1 MKLNIR
7 THRRVR
13 LSAALVALSS
23 LAAILTGT
31 QQAAAAPEDGR
42 FEKVDHSAFVL
53 YPREIPGVDP
63 GQLGD
68 QTARSVIEGAEAT
81 KAVTRASVP
90 SIAQSRQHTGRNLCH
105 TTGINGTY
113 KYNGFC
119 WDKTDDATSAYNDA
133 GGWHPQGLTAS
144 HDAEASG
151 TVGGRHLYMQA
162 WYYGHGNGAT
172 DRDKKARVSILES
185 TGKDWSY
192 GHVLLV
198 RPQGSRT
205 DPGFQAV
212 DNVHADGMAWY
223 GNRLFVANGG
233 ELQIYDLN
241 HLWKVNSLSPEVGI
255 KGGVSS
261 AGHHQW
267 ALPMVARYGYQT
279 KAQET
284 AWEQAHPGRK
294 AVRACEGLIACLSSL
309 SVDRSSGSLVS
320 GEYRSNSTE
329 KVFEHKEEEIDT
341 RPARVI
347 TWPLASIG
355 EGGTAPV
362 TATSAHVAPVRQLQG
377 VATDGTYY
385 YLSAECP
392 VGYMGDPRPGDAL
405 SYSCV
410 YQARPGERASVLT
423 RAPALTQNLS
433 YAPSSGR
440 LWGSNEQTNHR
451 VVFSLLP
458 RRADSAVYLSND
470 YSALCAGAGNK
481 ITNGS
486 KVIQWG
492 CTNAQDERWVF
503 EDTTDAD
510 GKRAY
515 FLQNAYSGKCMGPA
529 SSLADGAG
537 MVQYTCNGAVDEKW
551 WYDPGTHELRNVY
564 SGKCLGLGSHA
575 TKGSQLI
582 QWTCNGAPDEKWS
595 KTAR

>member
-1 MKLNIR
+1 MA
-7 THRRVR
+7 T
-13 LSAALVALSS
+13 LVALSS
-23 LAAILTGT
+23 LAAVMTGT
-31 QQAAAAPEDGR
+31 QQAVAAGGPEDGT
-42 FEKVDHSAFVL
+42 FAKVDSSTFVL

-63 GQLGD
+63 GQHGD

-81 KAVTRASVP
+81 KAVAKASPLSV
-90 SIAQSRQHTGRNLCH
+90 AQSRQHTGRNLCH
-105 TTGINGTY
+105 STGLNGTF

-119 WDKTDDATSAYNDA
+119 WDEKDDATSAFNKG
-133 GGWHPQGLTAS
+133 GGWHPQGMTAS
-144 HDAEASG
+144 HDAYAGG
-151 TVGGRHLYMQA
+151 TADGHHLYMQA
-162 WYYGHGNGAT
+162 WYYGSGDDGNGST
-172 DRDKKARVSILES
+172 VRDQKARVSILES

-198 RPQGSRT
+198 RPQGSRDKPT
-205 DPGFQAV
+205 FKAV

-241 HLWKVNSLSPEVGI
+241 HLWKMNSISADVGI

-279 KAQET
+279 KAQEA
-284 AWEQAHPGRK
+284 AWEQAHAGRK
-294 AVRACEGLIACLSSL
+294 ALRACDGLIACLSSL
-309 SVDRSSGSLVS
+309 SVDRGTGSLVS
-320 GEYRSNSTE
+320 GEYRSNSDE
-329 KVFEHKEEEIDT
+329 LRHLDPPKPIDT

-347 TWPLASIG
+347 SWPLASLG
-355 EGGTAPV
+355 EGGTNPV
-362 TATSAHVAPVRQLQG
+362 TATSAYVAPVRQLQG

-385 YLSAECP
+385 YLSGECP
-392 VGYMGDPRPGDAL
+392 VGYMGDARPGDTL

-410 YQARPGERASVLT
+410 YQAKPGGRASVLT

-440 LWGSNEQTNHR
+440 LWGSNEQTGHR
-451 VVFSLLP
+451 VVFSLQP

-503 EDTTDAD
+503 DETTDSN

-515 FLQNAYSGKCMGPA
+515 TLQNAYSGKCMGPA
-529 SSLADGAG
+529 SSLANGAG
-537 MVQYTCNGAVDEKW
+537 MVQYTCNGAVDQKW
-551 WYDPGTHELRNVY
+551 WHDPDTHALRNVY
-564 SGKCLGLGSHA
+564 SGKCLGLGSAA

-582 QWTCNGAPDEKWS
+582 QWTCNGAADEKWS